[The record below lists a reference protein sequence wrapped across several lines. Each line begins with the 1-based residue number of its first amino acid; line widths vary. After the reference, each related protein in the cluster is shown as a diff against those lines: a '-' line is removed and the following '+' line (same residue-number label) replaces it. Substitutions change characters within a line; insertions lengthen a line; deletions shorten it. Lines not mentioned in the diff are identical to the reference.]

1 MAIDESDLRIARANV
16 RAGKVGQQFRPSAV
30 GAGRQ
35 QQWGGTK
42 NIAGVN
48 FQSLVSIQQDDD
60 KAMPFVVTIGAVEP
74 LNPQSITPGTRI
86 TGRVHWGSSG
96 GAQAAAL
103 FDIANGVTFSVP
115 GSSIEIDAALEA
127 AAANPVSVS
136 AMVCRG
142 AIGGSVRPMVR
153 SIFIDNGVNQIAPAA
168 STVFD
173 LPPFTSRVRVVRR
186 LYTIPMTIFLNSA
199 IQDEIN
205 VTVGASNECPWIEV
219 PSGITAIRLTNNDAA
234 NDLWGRIICE
244 LSI

>member
-1 MAIDESDLRIARANV
+1 MTIDESDLRIARANV
-16 RAGKVGQQFRPSAV
+16 QAGRAGQGIKPAE
-30 GAGRQ
+30 RQ

-48 FQSLVSIQQDDD
+48 FQSLVSVQQDDN

-86 TGRVHWGSSG
+86 TGRVKWGSAG
-96 GAQAAAL
+96 GAQAVAL
-103 FDIANGVTFSVP
+103 FDISNGVTFAVP

-127 AAANPVSVS
+127 AAANPISVS

-142 AIGGSVRPMVR
+142 ALGGSVRPMVR
-153 SIFIDNGVNQIAPAA
+153 SIFIDNGVNQLAPAA

-173 LPPFTSRVRVVRR
+173 LPPFTSRIRVVRR
-186 LYTIPMTIFLNSA
+186 LYSIPFTLFLNSA
-199 IQDEIN
+199 VQNEIN
-205 VTVGASNECPWIEV
+205 VDVGANNECPWIEI
-219 PSGITAIRLTNNDAA
+219 PAGISTVRLTNNDAA
-234 NDLWGRIICE
+234 NNLWGRIICE